1 MNTKRH
7 PTSDSRQPTLVT
19 RHSSPV
25 TRHSPFCILHSAFCI
40 AALAAIIMAIDLVA
54 ASAATGPANVTIGIL
69 SDVHVETS
77 RAKVLEETFAFFRNA
92 GVDGVIIAGDIANSG
107 NSNELKSAGN
117 AWDAV
122 FPDNKDPDGRK
133 VEKLFLYGNHDY
145 MRSSI
150 KSDPAGAWQ
159 YAFHE
164 DWAPVY
170 AKTVKGYVF
179 ICAHWGHENKLAG
192 FLAENEDR
200 LHLRDGRPF
209 FYSQHPHPGNTVY
222 GPWAW
227 GNDGGVATQ
236 ALGTYSNA
244 VVFSGHSHHS
254 LTDERSIW
262 QGVFTSIGASSL
274 RYIYAQYG
282 RENGEGETVG
292 GGPVKQMP
300 CINAGKQGMVM
311 RVYDDAIVI
320 ERWDMLAHQKVGADW
335 RIPLDGSRPFD
346 FETRRAAAIPPEF
359 APGTPV
365 ILSTGAGKNRK
376 GEEVEQVTVTFPSAI
391 PSATSR
397 VLDYEVRALAYHED
411 MDYAVATKRVHSAA
425 FYLPVER
432 DAPTN
437 KCVFAISELPEK
449 TPIRFSVRPVECYG
463 NKGRE
468 ILSGWWKR

>member
-1 MNTKRH
+1 MKN
-7 PTSDSRQPTLVT
+7 
-19 RHSSPV
+19 
-25 TRHSPFCILHSAFCI
+25 I
-40 AALAAIIMAIDLVA
+40 ATAAAAAIIMAIDLVA
-54 ASAATGPANVTIGIL
+54 ATAATGPANVTIGIL
-69 SDVHVETS
+69 SDVHVGTS
-77 RAKVLEETFAFFRNA
+77 RAKVLEETFAFFRDA

-122 FPDNKDPDGRK
+122 FPDNKAPDGRK

-145 MRSSI
+145 FGNSI
-150 KSDPAGAWQ
+150 KSDPAAAWQ
-159 YAFHE
+159 YAFNE

-179 ICAHWGHENKLAG
+179 ICTHWGHEKKLAG
-192 FLAENEDR
+192 FLAENEEK

-227 GNDGGVATQ
+227 GNDNGVATQ

-254 LTDERSIW
+254 LTDERSVW
-262 QGVFTSIGASSL
+262 QGAFTSIGTSSL
-274 RYIYAQYG
+274 SYIYAQYW
-282 RENGEGETVG
+282 RENGEAGRGE
-292 GGPVKQMP
+292 PVKQMP
-300 CINAGKQGMVM
+300 WLNAHAGKQGMVM
-311 RVYDDAIVI
+311 RVCDDAIVI
-320 ERWDMLAHQKVGADW
+320 ERWDMIAHQKVGADW

-346 FETRRAAAIPPEF
+346 FEKRRAAAIPPEF
-359 APGTPV
+359 APDTPV
-365 ILSTGAGKNRK
+365 MLSKGTGKNRK

-411 MDYAVATKRVHSAA
+411 MDYAVATKRIHAAA

-437 KCVFAISELPEK
+437 KCVFATSELPEK
-449 TPIRFSVRPVECYG
+449 TPLRFAVRPVECYG
-463 NKGRE
+463 KKGHE

>member
-1 MNTKRH
+1 MKQVPATAAAA
-7 PTSDSRQPTLVT
+7 
-19 RHSSPV
+19 
-25 TRHSPFCILHSAFCI
+25 ILMVLNL
-40 AALAAIIMAIDLVA
+40 LAAP
-54 ASAATGPANVTIGIL
+54 AATGPANVTIGVL
-69 SDVHVETS
+69 SDVHVGTS
-77 RAKVLEETFAFFRNA
+77 RAKMLEETFAFFRDA

-122 FPDNKDPDGRK
+122 FPDNKAPDGRT
-133 VEKLFLYGNHDY
+133 VEKLFLYGNHDN
-145 MRSSI
+145 MGNSI
-150 KSDPAGAWQ
+150 KSDPAAAWR
-159 YAFHE
+159 YAFNE

-179 ICAHWGHENKLAG
+179 ICAHWGHEKKLAG
-192 FLAENEDR
+192 FLAENEER

-227 GNDGGVATQ
+227 GNDNGVATQ

-244 VVFSGHSHHS
+244 VAFSGHSHHS
-254 LTDERSIW
+254 LTDERSVW
-262 QGVFTSIGASSL
+262 QGAFTSIGTSSL
-274 RYIYAQYG
+274 SYIYAQYW
-282 RENGEGETVG
+282 RENGEATKSE
-292 GGPVKQMP
+292 PVKQMP
-300 CINAGKQGMVM
+300 WLSAHAGKQGMVM

-320 ERWDMLAHQKVGADW
+320 ERWDMIAHQKVGADW

-346 FETRRAAAIPPEF
+346 FEKRRAAAIPPEF

-365 ILSTGAGKNRK
+365 MLSTGTGKNRK

-397 VLDYEVRALAYHED
+397 VLDYEIRAVAYHED
-411 MDYAVATKRVHSAA
+411 VDYAVATKRVHAAA

-437 KCVFAISELPEK
+437 NCVFAVSELPEK
-449 TPIRFSVRPVECYG
+449 TPLRFAVRPVECYG
-463 NKGRE
+463 NKGHE

>member
-1 MNTKRH
+1 MKRIA
-7 PTSDSRQPTLVT
+7 TSAV
-19 RHSSPV
+19 
-25 TRHSPFCILHSAFCI
+25 
-40 AALAAIIMAIDLVA
+40 AAIIMAIDFVA
-54 ASAATGPANVTIGIL
+54 ATAATGPANVTIGVL
-69 SDVHVETS
+69 SDVHVGTS
-77 RAKVLEETFAFFRNA
+77 RAKMLEDTFAFLRDA
-92 GVDGVIIAGDIANSG
+92 GVDGVIIAGDIANG
-107 NSNELKSAGN
+107 GHSNELKSAGN

-122 FPDNKDPDGRK
+122 FPDDKAPDGRH
-133 VEKLFLYGNHDY
+133 VEKLFLYGNHDNY
-145 MRSSI
+145 GKSI
-150 KSDPAGAWQ
+150 NQDRAGAWR

-164 DWAPVY
+164 DWAPIY

-179 ICAHWGHENKLAG
+179 ICAHWGNEKKLAD
-192 FLAENEDR
+192 FLRENEEK

-244 VVFSGHSHHS
+244 VAFSGHSHHS
-254 LTDERSIW
+254 LTDERSVW
-262 QGVFTSIGASSL
+262 QGAFTSIGTSSL
-274 RYIYAQYG
+274 SYIYAQYW
-282 RENGEGETVG
+282 RENGENTAGES
-292 GGPVKQMP
+292 VKQMP
-300 CINAGKQGMVM
+300 MLHEGGGKQGMVM

-320 ERWDMLAHQKVGADW
+320 ERWDMIARQKVGADW
-335 RIPLDGSRPFD
+335 TIPLDGTRPFA
-346 FETRRAAAIPPEF
+346 FGKRRAAAIPPEF
-359 APGTPV
+359 APDASVMLSNGT
-365 ILSTGAGKNRK
+365 GKNRK

-411 MDYAVATKRVHSAA
+411 VDYAVATKRIHSAA

-437 KCVFAISELPEK
+437 KCVFAFSELPEK
-449 TPIRFSVRPVECYG
+449 TPLRFAVRPVECYG
-463 NKGRE
+463 KKGHE